1 MNDQTIDFG
10 AVDFTNCYREPIDI
24 PGSIQPHGAL
34 LTLDPRDLHI
44 IHAGGDTARFW
55 GASAPEMLGA
65 AAANVFLPRQQQ
77 RLRDLLGSG
86 RSLRRPVHAFEMAAP
101 GDEVTD
107 AIAHLSGGLLILEL
121 EPRRMPIAANALA
134 LVQGM
139 VRHVQRSDSLQALYQ
154 AIATEVR
161 DVTGFDRVMVY
172 RFAPDGSGAVI
183 AEARGLGID
192 SFLGLNFPA
201 SDIPRQAR
209 VLYKSNWIRNI
220 PDARY
225 APAVIVPPL
234 NPLTG
239 QPLDLSHSIL
249 RSVSPVHRQYLANM
263 GVVASISLSLIL
275 RGQLWGL
282 IACHHNAPRYLPYS
296 LRDACELFAEMTS
309 SYLNMKLIEADLESR
324 LYKARIHEEL
334 VRQISLQADLSYGLI
349 RNRPTLLL
357 DLIPAAGVGLW
368 VDGRLSAIG
377 TTPAAAE
384 VEALVNW
391 LNATV
396 DDGIFH
402 TDCLPALWPPAGG
415 FPDTASGLLA
425 LSVSRTP
432 RDYVLWFRPELSQKV
447 SWAGNPDKSADAGA
461 DRVILTPRNSFAQWR
476 ETVRLHSSPWLPVE
490 LAAAHRLRLSLLE
503 VVLRR
508 IDQNA
513 REREATR
520 QQREKMTIEL
530 DARLEELQATA
541 EALKRE
547 SERRAVVETE
557 LSQVLR
563 RTVSDQEAE
572 RLRIARELHDTL
584 GQSLT
589 LLQLGL
595 EAIGRATA
603 TADFQQRLA
612 ALKNIAAECGREINR
627 MAWEIRPTALDDLP
641 IQTAIRNLLE
651 TWSERSAIQFDLHLT
666 LHNQRLSPDIETTLY
681 RVLQEAL
688 TNVVRHAGASRV
700 GVVLGADDRL
710 VTMIIDDDGRG
721 FNTGGAGLDTAPA
734 KRLGLLGIRERL
746 ALVNGSLEVESTHGG
761 GTTLFIR
768 VPS

>member
-1 MNDQTIDFG
+1 M
-10 AVDFTNCYREPIDI
+10 
-24 PGSIQPHGAL
+24 
-34 LTLDPRDLHI
+34 
-44 IHAGGDTARFW
+44 
-55 GASAPEMLGA
+55 
-65 AAANVFLPRQQQ
+65 
-77 RLRDLLGSG
+77 
-86 RSLRRPVHAFEMAAP
+86 
-101 GDEVTD
+101 TD

-121 EPRRMPIAANALA
+121 EPRQMPVIENALA

-139 VRHVQRSDSLQALYQ
+139 VRHVQRVDSLQALYQ

-161 DVTGFDRVMVY
+161 DVIGFDRVMVY

-183 AEARGLGID
+183 AEARGSGIN
-192 SFLGLNFPA
+192 SFLGLHFPA

-209 VLYKSNWIRNI
+209 VLYQANWIRNI

-239 QPLDLSHSIL
+239 QPLDLSYSIL
-249 RSVSPVHRQYLANM
+249 RSVSPVHLQYLANM

-282 IACHHNAPRYLPYS
+282 IACHHNTPRYLPHS

-309 SYLNMKLIEADLESR
+309 SHLNMKLIEADLEAQ
-324 LYKARIHEEL
+324 LHKARIHEEL
-334 VRQISLQADLSYGLI
+334 VRQISLQGDISYGLI
-349 RNRPTLLL
+349 RNRPTLL
-357 DLIPAAGVGLW
+357 DLIPAGGVGLW
-368 VDGRLSAIG
+368 FDGRLSAIG

-396 DDGIFH
+396 EDGIFH
-402 TDCLPALWPPAGG
+402 TDCLQALWPPAQG

-432 RDYVLWFRPELSQKV
+432 RDYVLWFRPELIQTV
-447 SWAGNPDKSADAGA
+447 SWAGNPDKTADIGA
-461 DRVILTPRNSFAQWR
+461 DRVNLTPRNSFAEWR

-490 LAAAHRLRLSLLE
+490 FEAAHRLRLSLLE

-508 IDQNA
+508 IDQTA
-513 REREATR
+513 REREAAR
-520 QQREKMTIEL
+520 QQQERMTIEL

-541 EALKRE
+541 EALKQE

-572 RLRIARELHDTL
+572 RLQIARELHDTL

-595 EAIGRATA
+595 EGIGRANA
-603 TADFQQRLA
+603 TSDFQERLA
-612 ALKNIAAECGREINR
+612 ALKNIAAECGRDINR

-641 IQTAIRNLLE
+641 IQTAIKIFWRPGANAPPSSS
-651 TWSERSAIQFDLHLT
+651 TCILHC
-666 LHNQRLSPDIETTLY
+666 TTNACP
-681 RVLQEAL
+681 RI
-688 TNVVRHAGASRV
+688 SRPLCTV
-700 GVVLGADDRL
+700 FCR
-710 VTMIIDDDGRG
+710 R
-721 FNTGGAGLDTAPA
+721 
-734 KRLGLLGIRERL
+734 R
-746 ALVNGSLEVESTHGG
+746 
-761 GTTLFIR
+761 
-768 VPS
+768 

>member
-1 MNDQTIDFG
+1 M
-10 AVDFTNCYREPIDI
+10 
-24 PGSIQPHGAL
+24 
-34 LTLDPRDLHI
+34 
-44 IHAGGDTARFW
+44 
-55 GASAPEMLGA
+55 
-65 AAANVFLPRQQQ
+65 
-77 RLRDLLGSG
+77 
-86 RSLRRPVHAFEMAAP
+86 
-101 GDEVTD
+101 TD

-121 EPRRMPIAANALA
+121 EPRQMPVIENALA

-139 VRHVQRSDSLQALYQ
+139 VRHVQRVDSLQALYQ

-161 DVTGFDRVMVY
+161 DVIGFDRVMVY

-183 AEARGLGID
+183 AEARGSGID
-192 SFLGLNFPA
+192 SFLGLHFPA

-209 VLYKSNWIRNI
+209 VLYQANWIRNI

-239 QPLDLSHSIL
+239 QPLDLSYSIL
-249 RSVSPVHRQYLANM
+249 RSVSPVHLQYLANM

-282 IACHHNAPRYLPYS
+282 IACHHNTPRYLPHS

-309 SYLNMKLIEADLESR
+309 SHLNMKLIEADLEAQ
-324 LYKARIHEEL
+324 LHKARIHEEL
-334 VRQISLQADLSYGLI
+334 VRQISLQGDISYGLI
-349 RNRPTLLL
+349 RNRPTLL
-357 DLIPAAGVGLW
+357 DLIPAGGVGLW
-368 VDGRLSAIG
+368 FDGRLSAIG

-396 DDGIFH
+396 EDGIFH
-402 TDCLPALWPPAGG
+402 TDCLQALWPPAQG

-432 RDYVLWFRPELSQKV
+432 RDYVLWFRPELIQTV
-447 SWAGNPDKSADAGA
+447 SWAGNPDKTADIGA
-461 DRVILTPRNSFAQWR
+461 DRVNLTPRNSFAEWR

-490 LAAAHRLRLSLLE
+490 FEAAHRLRLSLLE

-508 IDQNA
+508 IDQTA
-513 REREATR
+513 REREAAR
-520 QQREKMTIEL
+520 QQQERMTIEL

-541 EALKRE
+541 EALKQE

-557 LSQVLR
+557 LSQILR

-595 EAIGRATA
+595 EGIGRANA
-603 TADFQQRLA
+603 TSDFQERLA
-612 ALKNIAAECGREINR
+612 ALKNIAAECGRDINR

-641 IQTAIRNLLE
+641 IQTAIKNLLE

-666 LHNQRLSPDIETTLY
+666 LHNKRLSPDIETTLY

-710 VTMIIDDDGRG
+710 VTMIIDDDGSG
-721 FNTGGAGLDTAPA
+721 FNAGDAGLDTAPA

-746 ALVNGSLEVESTHGG
+746 ALVNGSLEVESTPGN

-768 VPS
+768 VSS

>member
-10 AVDFTNCYREPIDI
+10 SVDLNNCDREPIHT
-24 PGSIQPHGAL
+24 PGSIQPHGVL

-44 IHAGGDTARFW
+44 VHAGGDTARLL
-55 GASAPEMLGA
+55 GASAPELLGA
-65 AAANVFLPRQQQ
+65 GAANVFLPWQRQ
-77 RLRDLLGSG
+77 RLRDLLGSD
-86 RSLRRPVHAFEMAAP
+86 SPLRRPVHAFEMAAA

-107 AIAHLSGGLLILEL
+107 AIAHLSDGLLILEL
-121 EPRRMPIAANALA
+121 ESRQMPVAKNALA

-139 VRHVQRSDSLQALYQ
+139 VRHVQRSHSLQALFE
-154 AIATEVR
+154 AIATQVQ

-172 RFAPDGSGAVI
+172 RFASDGSGAVI
-183 AEARGLGID
+183 AEARGPCID

-209 VLYKSNWIRNI
+209 VLYQANWIRNI

-225 APAVIVPPL
+225 APAMILPPL

-239 QPLDLSHSIL
+239 QPLDLSNSIL

-282 IACHHNAPRYLPYS
+282 IACHHNVPRYLPHC

-309 SYLNMKLIEADLESR
+309 SYLNMKLIEADLEAQ
-324 LYKARIHEEL
+324 LQKARIHEEL
-334 VRQISLQADLSYGLI
+334 VGQISLQADLSDGLI
-349 RNRPTLLL
+349 RSRPTLL
-357 DLIPAAGVGLW
+357 DLIPAGGAGLW

-377 TTPAAAE
+377 TTPAAAD
-384 VEALVNW
+384 VQALVSW
-391 LNATV
+391 LSATV
-396 DDGIFH
+396 EDGIFH
-402 TDCLPALWPPAGG
+402 TDCLQALWPPAQG

-432 RDYVLWFRPELSQKV
+432 RDYVLWFRPELSRTV
-447 SWAGNPDKSADAGA
+447 SWGGNPDKTADADV
-461 DRVILTPRNSFAQWR
+461 DRLNLTPRNSFAEWR
-476 ETVRLHSSPWLPVE
+476 ETVRLHSAPWLPVE
-490 LAAAHRLRLSLLE
+490 LEAAHRLRLTLLE
-503 VVLRR
+503 VALRR
-508 IDQNA
+508 IDQTA
-513 REREATR
+513 REREAA
-520 QQREKMTIEL
+520 QQQQEKMTIEL
-530 DARLEELQATA
+530 DARLEELQTTA
-541 EALKRE
+541 EALKQE

-595 EAIGRATA
+595 EGLGRASA
-603 TADFQQRLA
+603 TEDFHQRLA
-612 ALKNIAAECGREINR
+612 ALKNIAVECGRDINR

-641 IQTAIRNLLE
+641 IQTAIKNLLE

-666 LHNQRLSPDIETTLY
+666 LRNKRLSPDIETTLY

-688 TNVVRHAGASRV
+688 TNVVRHADATRV
-700 GVVLGADDRL
+700 GVILGADDKL

-721 FNTGGAGLDTAPA
+721 FNACDPAPA

-746 ALVNGSLEVESTHGG
+746 ALVNGSLEVESTPGS